1 MLAQRL
7 SAKSANKVL
16 LCEAGQDTPPGNEPP
31 EIRDSYSGT
40 AYFDPRFHWTELKV
54 TTQVVSHNNPEDRPP
69 LRKYEQAR
77 VLGGGSSINGQL
89 ANRGA
94 PTDYDE
100 WEARG
105 AAGWSWKDVLPYFRK
120 VERDLDF
127 DGPYHGKDGRIAVRR
142 IPREHW
148 TGHSQAVAEACK
160 LAGYEFLPDQ
170 NGEFVEGYFPITHSN
185 EAEQRVSAAM
195 GYLDRETRKR
205 PNLTISTNTQVKEL
219 LFEGTRCVGVNAVV
233 DGREQEFHGRE
244 IVLSCGAIHSPAHL
258 LRAGIGP
265 VGHLKDMGIPVLMG
279 LEGVGQRL
287 MDHPSISLSSF
298 VRRGARMNEHTRRHI
313 QMGLRYSSGLSGVPK
328 GDMFVA
334 VLTKSAWH
342 AVGAQIG
349 SLLTFVN
356 KTYSETGQVK
366 LASRDPSAEPIVEFN
381 LLSDRRDLDR
391 LMSGFRKMAALQMS
405 APLRA
410 VTDKPFPASYS
421 DRVRKIGV
429 VNARNMVFTAIA
441 AALMDGPAAL
451 RHYMIDTFV
460 VEGFTFGQVMS
471 DEEALE
477 AFVRKAA
484 IGVWHASCSCRMGR
498 PDDPMAVVDTQGRV
512 KGVQGL
518 RVVDASIFP
527 VVPCANTNFPT
538 LMAAEKIAET
548 MVNCQARL
556 RPPNRHPPE
565 KIQPIYTSRSRTH
578 SSSAPRERSTAT
590 EGVPCT
596 SG

>member
-1 MLAQRL
+1 MQSAFDPGPTSRLPSLDKSRETPNVYDYIIIGGGSAGSVLAHRF
-7 SAKSANKVL
+7 SARSANKVL
-16 LCEAGQDTPPGNEPP
+16 VCEAGQDTPPGEEPA

-54 TTQVVSHNNPEDRPP
+54 TTQIVSHNNPEERPP

-100 WEARG
+100 WQMRG
-105 AAGWSWKDVLPYFRK
+105 AAGWAWKDVLPYFRK

-127 DGPYHGKDGRIAVRR
+127 DGPYHGKDGRIPVRR

-148 TGHSQAVAEACK
+148 TGHSHAVAEACK
-160 LAGYEFLPDQ
+160 QAGFNFLPDQ
-170 NGEFVEGYFPITHSN
+170 NGEFTDGYFPITHSN
-185 EAEQRVSAAM
+185 QDEARVSAAM
-195 GYLDRETRKR
+195 GYLDRDTRKR
-205 PNLTISTNTQVKEL
+205 ANLTISTRTQVKEL
-219 LFEGTRCVGVNAVV
+219 LFEGTRCVGVKAMV
-233 DGREQEFHGRE
+233 DGKEQEFRGRE
-244 IVLSCGAIHSPAHL
+244 VVLSCGAIHSPAHL

-265 VGHLKDMGIPVLMG
+265 VGHLRDMGIPVLMG
-279 LEGVGQRL
+279 LPGVGQRL

-313 QMGLRYSSGLSGVPK
+313 QMGLRYSSGLPGVPR

-334 VLTKSAWH
+334 ALTKSAWH

-349 SLLTFVN
+349 SLLVFVN

-366 LASRDPSAEPIVEFN
+366 LASRDPTAEPIVEFN
-381 LLSDRRDLDR
+381 LLSDRRDLER
-391 LMSGFRKMAALQMS
+391 LMSGFRKMAGLQMS
-405 APLRA
+405 EPVRK
-410 VTDKPFPASYS
+410 VTDKPFPASYT

-429 VNARNMVFTAIA
+429 VNTRNKVLTSIA
-441 AALMDGPAAL
+441 ALMMDGPAAL
-451 RHYMIDTFV
+451 RHFMIDNFV
-460 VEGFTFGQVMS
+460 VEGFTFDQVMN
-471 DEEALE
+471 DDEALE
-477 AFVRKAA
+477 AFVRKAT

-498 PDDPMAVVDTQGRV
+498 ENDPMTVVDIQGRV

-527 VVPCANTNFPT
+527 AVPCANTNFPT
-538 LMAAEKIAET
+538 LMTAEKIAET
-548 MVNCQARL
+548 ML
-556 RPPNRHPPE
+556 
-565 KIQPIYTSRSRTH
+565 
-578 SSSAPRERSTAT
+578 
-590 EGVPCT
+590 
-596 SG
+596 

>member
-1 MLAQRL
+1 VYDTIIVGGGSAGSVLAHRL
-7 SAKSANKVL
+7 SARSANKVL
-16 LCEAGQDTPPGNEPP
+16 LCEAGQDTPPGHEPP

-54 TTQVVSHNNPEDRPP
+54 TTQIVSHNNPEADRPP

-77 VLGGGSSINGQL
+77 VLGGGSSINGQM

-105 AAGWSWKDVLPYFRK
+105 AAGWGWKDVLPYFKK

-127 DGPYHGKDGRIAVRR
+127 DGPLHGKQGRIPVRR
-142 IPREHW
+142 IPQAHW
-148 TGHSQAVAEACK
+148 TAHAQAVAEACK
-160 LAGYEFLPDQ
+160 LAGYAFLPDQ
-170 NGEFVEGYFPITHSN
+170 NGEFVEGYFPVTHSN
-185 EAEQRVSAAM
+185 RDEQRVSAAM
-195 GYLDRETRKR
+195 GYLDRDTRGR
-205 PNLTISTNTQVKEL
+205 ANLTISTDTQVKEL
-219 LFEGTRCVGVNAVV
+219 LFEGTRCVGVKALVG
-233 DGREQEFHGRE
+233 GREQEFRGRE
-244 IVLSCGAIHSPAHL
+244 VVLSCGAIHSPAHL

-265 VGHLKDMGIPVLMG
+265 VGHLKEMGIPVLMG

-287 MDHPSISLSSF
+287 MDHPSIALSSF
-298 VRRGARMNEHTRRHI
+298 LRRGARMNGHTRRHV
-313 QMGLRYSSGLSGVPK
+313 QVGLRYSSGLSGVPK

-334 VLTKSAWH
+334 VLSKSAWH

-356 KTYSETGQVK
+356 KTYSEAGQVK
-366 LASRDPSAEPIVEFN
+366 LASRDPLKEPIVEFN

-391 LMSGFRKMAALQMS
+391 LISGFRKMAGLQMS
-405 APLRA
+405 APLMA

-429 VNARNMVFTAIA
+429 VNARNRILTAIA

-460 VEGFTFGQVMS
+460 VEGFTFDQVMH
-471 DEEALE
+471 DEEAME

-538 LMAAEKIAET
+538 LMAAEKIAEA
-548 MVNCQARL
+548 MQ
-556 RPPNRHPPE
+556 
-565 KIQPIYTSRSRTH
+565 
-578 SSSAPRERSTAT
+578 
-590 EGVPCT
+590 
-596 SG
+596 

>member
-1 MLAQRL
+1 MYDTIIVGGGSAGSVLAHRL

-16 LCEAGQDTPPGNEPP
+16 LCEAGQDTPPGQEPA

-54 TTQVVSHNNPEDRPP
+54 TTQIVSHNNPEADRPP

-105 AAGWSWKDVLPYFRK
+105 ASGWGWKDVLPYFRK
-120 VERDLDF
+120 LERDLDF
-127 DGPYHGKDGRIAVRR
+127 DGPFHGKEGRIPVRR
-142 IPREHW
+142 IPQAQWSRHA
-148 TGHSQAVAEACK
+148 HAVAEACK
-160 LAGYEFLPDQ
+160 LAGYPFLPDQ
-170 NGEFVEGYFPITHSN
+170 NGEFVEGYFPVTHSN
-185 EAEQRVSAAM
+185 AAEQRVSAAM
-195 GYLDRETRKR
+195 GYLDSETRKR
-205 PNLTISTNTQVKEL
+205 ANLTISTDTVVKEL
-219 LFEGTRCVGVNAVV
+219 IFEGTRCVGVKALAG
-233 DGREQEFHGRE
+233 GREVEFRGNE
-244 IVLSCGAIHSPAHL
+244 VVLSCGAIHSPAHL

-265 VGHLKDMGIPVLMG
+265 VGHLKEMGIPVLMG
-279 LEGVGQRL
+279 LPGVGQRL
-287 MDHPSISLSSF
+287 MDHPSIALSCF
-298 VRRGARMNEHTRRHI
+298 IRPDARMHQETRRHV
-313 QMGLRYSSGLSGVPK
+313 QVGLRYSSGLPGVPA

-334 VLTKSAWH
+334 VLSKSAWH
-342 AVGAQIG
+342 AVGEQIG

-366 LASRDPSAEPIVEFN
+366 LASRDPQREPIVEFN

-391 LMSGFRKMAALQMS
+391 LMSGFRKMAGLQLS
-405 APLRA
+405 APLKA

-429 VNARNMVFTAIA
+429 VNAKNRILTGIA

-451 RHYMIDTFV
+451 RHYMIDNFV
-460 VEGFTFGQVMS
+460 VEGFTFDQVMAD
-471 DEEALE
+471 DEAME

-498 PDDPMAVVDTQGRV
+498 PDDPMAVVDTEGRV
-512 KGVQGL
+512 KGIQGL

-527 VVPCANTNFPT
+527 VVPCANTNLPT
-538 LMAAEKIAET
+538 LMTAEKIAEA
-548 MVNCQARL
+548 MV
-556 RPPNRHPPE
+556 
-565 KIQPIYTSRSRTH
+565 
-578 SSSAPRERSTAT
+578 
-590 EGVPCT
+590 
-596 SG
+596 